1 MGHRMMIAGL
11 YPKQY
16 VWCELCGAYTGN
28 RAQKLTKHCKGS
40 SRHNSAIKRPPL
52 GCNPDGGTML
62 ATPPRRMSR
71 RDVGGD
77 TILDS
82 CDLSLTVYGEAS
94 CSELPCVPQSVDCAV
109 DLASGYRNPSSI
121 HEIVVE
127 HPCDEED
134 PLDLGFAL
142 G

>member
-1 MGHRMMIAGL
+1 MGHRMKIAGL
-11 YPKQY
+11 YPKHY

-28 RAQKLTKHCKGS
+28 RAQKLTKHCKGWCKH
-40 SRHNSAIKRPPL
+40 SRAIKRLSL
-52 GCNPDGGTML
+52 GCNPDDGTML

-82 CDLSLTVYGEAS
+82 WDSGPTVYGEAS
-94 CSELPCVPQSVDCAV
+94 SSEQSCVLPLVDCDV
-109 DLASGYRNPSSI
+109 DMASGYRNPSSI
-121 HEIVVE
+121 HDIVVE
-127 HPCDEED
+127 HHCDEED